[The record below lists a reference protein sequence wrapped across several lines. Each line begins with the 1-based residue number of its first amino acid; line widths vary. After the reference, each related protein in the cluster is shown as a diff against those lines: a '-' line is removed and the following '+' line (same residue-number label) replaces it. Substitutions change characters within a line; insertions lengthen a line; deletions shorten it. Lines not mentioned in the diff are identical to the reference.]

1 MLCPTCGSEA
11 FCDDCINTDLQL
23 CYADTL
29 NQYLQISADYL
40 VTNAAATATACFTSG
55 EEVEV

>member
-29 NQYLQISADYL
+29 NQYLQTSAYYL
-40 VTNAAATATACFTSG
+40 NTLSCPASELA
-55 EEVEV
+55 ERVEAVQV